1 MLRRL
6 SPATVVRPFSRY
18 AQAVAVPAAF
28 RWLYISGQIGVA
40 PDGALLDGFEAQAR
54 QAWAGVVALLEA
66 GDMSIDDL
74 VKVTIYLTNAGDLAA
89 SRAARDT
96 ALGDAEPASTL
107 VIVAGLARPNLL
119 IEIEAVA
126 AHPA

>member
-1 MLRRL
+1 MLRRI
-6 SPATVVRPFSRY
+6 SPPTVVRPLSRY

-28 RWLYISGQIGVA
+28 RWLYISGQIGMT
-40 PDGALLDGFEAQAR
+40 PDGTLVAGFEAQAR

-66 GDMSIDDL
+66 DGMTIDDL
-74 VKVTIYLTNAGDLAA
+74 VKVTIYLANAGDLAA
-89 SRAARDT
+89 SRAARDA

-107 VIVAGLARPNLL
+107 VIVAGLARPELL

-126 AHPA
+126 ARSA

>member
-6 SPATVVRPFSRY
+6 SPPTVVRPLSRY

-28 RWLYISGQIGVA
+28 RWLSISGQIGMT
-40 PDGALLDGFEAQAR
+40 PDGTLVAGFEAQAR

-66 GDMSIDDL
+66 DGMTIEDL
-74 VKVTIYLTNAGDLAA
+74 VKVTIYLTNAGNLAA
-89 SRAARDT
+89 SRVARDV

-107 VIVAGLARPNLL
+107 VIVAGLARPELL

-126 AHPA
+126 ARLA